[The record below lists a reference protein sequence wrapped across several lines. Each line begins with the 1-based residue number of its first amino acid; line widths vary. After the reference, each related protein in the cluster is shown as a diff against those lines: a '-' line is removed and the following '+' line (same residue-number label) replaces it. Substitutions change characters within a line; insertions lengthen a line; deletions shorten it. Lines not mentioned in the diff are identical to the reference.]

1 MAVPVGNNNYKIL
14 FNINL
19 YTDKLSKTIL
29 KNTIIKASEL
39 ILTPEGKIYHLD
51 LAPSQLAT
59 TVITVGDPD
68 RVEMVSKYF
77 DTIET
82 SAQQREFKTHTG
94 TYKGKRISVVSTGI
108 GPDNIDIVFN
118 ELDALVNIDF
128 EKRQP
133 KKKLT
138 SLDIIRIGTSGGLT
152 TDVEVDSFIISAL
165 GIGLD
170 NVMHY
175 YAKTDKIFDRD
186 FAQAFIAHTQWNP
199 DNSVPYVVEADKTL
213 LKKFASEKT
222 SCGIT
227 ITNVGFYGPQ
237 GRVLRAKLKDENLNE
252 KLTSFRY
259 KKKKITNMEMET
271 ATMYGMAKLLSHR
284 ALSMNAIIANRALG
298 SFSENASQT
307 IDALIQYTLEKIIA

>member
-1 MAVPVGNNNYKIL
+1 MK
-14 FNINL
+14 
-19 YTDKLSKTIL
+19 SQTIQP
-29 KNTIIKASEL
+29 SEL

-51 LAPSQLAT
+51 LAPSQLAPT
-59 TVITVGDPD
+59 IITVGDPG

-77 DTIET
+77 DTVET
-82 SAQQREFKTHTG
+82 TAQHREFKTHTG
-94 TYKGKRISVVSTGI
+94 IYKGKRISVISTGI

-128 EKRQP
+128 EKRQVNR
-133 KKKLT
+133 KLT

-152 TDVEVDSFIISAL
+152 PEIEVDSFVVSAL

-175 YAKTDKIFDRD
+175 YDKTDKIFNRD
-186 FAQAFIAHTQWNP
+186 FAQSFIDHTQWNP
-199 DNSVPYVVEADKTL
+199 DNSVPYAVEADKTL
-213 LKKFASEKT
+213 LKKFT
-222 SCGIT
+222 SDRTIQGIT

-259 KKKKITNMEMET
+259 KRKKITNLEMET
-271 ATMYGMAKLLSHR
+271 ATMYGMAKLLGHR
-284 ALSMNAIIANRALG
+284 AVSMNAIVANRASG
-298 SFSENASQT
+298 SFSENASKT
-307 IDALIQYTLEKIIA
+307 IDALIQYTLEKIAK

>member
-1 MAVPVGNNNYKIL
+1 MKPQ
-14 FNINL
+14 
-19 YTDKLSKTIL
+19 TIQP
-29 KNTIIKASEL
+29 SEL

-51 LAPSQLAT
+51 LAPSQLAPT
-59 TVITVGDPD
+59 IITVGDPG

-77 DTIET
+77 DTVET
-82 SAQQREFKTHTG
+82 TAQHREFKTHTG
-94 TYKGKRISVVSTGI
+94 IYKGKRISVISTGI

-128 EKRQP
+128 EKRQVNR
-133 KKKLT
+133 KLT

-152 TDVEVDSFIISAL
+152 PEIEVDSFVVSAL

-175 YAKTDKIFDRD
+175 YDKTDKIFNRD
-186 FAQAFIAHTQWNP
+186 FAQSFIDHAQWNP
-199 DNSVPYVVEADKTL
+199 DNSVPYAVEADKGL
-213 LKKFASEKT
+213 LKKLTSGKT
-222 SCGIT
+222 IQGIT

-259 KKKKITNMEMET
+259 KRKKITNLEMET
-271 ATMYGMAKLLSHR
+271 ATMYGMAKLLGHR
-284 ALSMNAIIANRALG
+284 AVSMNAIVANRASG
-298 SFSENASQT
+298 SFSENASKT
-307 IDALIQYTLEKIIA
+307 IDALIQYTLEKIAE

>member
-1 MAVPVGNNNYKIL
+1 MKAQ
-14 FNINL
+14 
-19 YTDKLSKTIL
+19 TIQP
-29 KNTIIKASEL
+29 SEL

-51 LAPSQLAT
+51 LAPSQLAP
-59 TVITVGDPD
+59 TVITVGDPG

-77 DTIET
+77 DTVET
-82 SAQQREFKTHTG
+82 TAQHREFKTHTG
-94 TYKGKRISVVSTGI
+94 IYKGKRISVISTGI

-128 EKRQP
+128 EKRQVNR
-133 KKKLT
+133 KLT

-152 TDVEVDSFIISAL
+152 PEIEVDSFVVSAL

-175 YAKTDKIFDRD
+175 YDKTDKIFNRD
-186 FAQAFIAHTQWNP
+186 FAQSFIDHTQWNP
-199 DNSVPYVVEADKTL
+199 DNSVPYAVEADKGL
-213 LKKFASEKT
+213 LKKLTSGKT
-222 SCGIT
+222 IQGIT

-259 KKKKITNMEMET
+259 KRKKITNLEMET
-271 ATMYGMAKLLSHR
+271 ATMYGMAKLLGHR
-284 ALSMNAIIANRALG
+284 AVSMNAIVANRTSG
-298 SFSENASQT
+298 SFSENASKT
-307 IDALIQYTLEKIIA
+307 IDALIQYTLEKIAE

>member
-1 MAVPVGNNNYKIL
+1 MK
-14 FNINL
+14 
-19 YTDKLSKTIL
+19 SQTIQP
-29 KNTIIKASEL
+29 SEL

-51 LAPSQLAT
+51 LAPSQLAPT
-59 TVITVGDPD
+59 IITVGDPG

-77 DTIET
+77 DTVET
-82 SAQQREFKTHTG
+82 TAQHREFKTHTG
-94 TYKGKRISVVSTGI
+94 IYKGKRISVISTGI

-128 EKRQP
+128 EKRQVNR
-133 KKKLT
+133 KLT

-152 TDVEVDSFIISAL
+152 PEIEVDSFVVSAL

-175 YAKTDKIFDRD
+175 YDKTDKIFNRD
-186 FAQAFIAHTQWNP
+186 FAQSFIDHTQWNP
-199 DNSVPYVVEADKTL
+199 DNSVPYAVEADKTL
-213 LKKFASEKT
+213 IKKFT
-222 SCGIT
+222 SDRTTQGIT

-259 KKKKITNMEMET
+259 KRKKITNLEMET
-271 ATMYGMAKLLSHR
+271 ATMYGMAKLLGHR
-284 ALSMNAIIANRALG
+284 AVSMNAIVANRASG
-298 SFSENASQT
+298 SFSENASKT
-307 IDALIQYTLEKIIA
+307 IDALIQYTLEKIAK